1 MRRGH
6 AVSRTWHG
14 CMIRVRAGHGCHML
28 DCTGAHVR
36 GVASHTA
43 QLPHRRLSPYPNS
56 LGPAGL
62 PNVYVF
68 VCIMESIY
76 CSSKGI

>member
-14 CMIRVRAGHGCHML
+14 CMIPVRAGHGCHTL
-28 DCTGAHVR
+28 YCTDAHVR
-36 GVASHTA
+36 GVASHTIDTA
-43 QLPHRRLSPYPNS
+43 TTPSSPYPNS

-62 PNVYVF
+62 PNVYVLLF
-68 VCIMESIY
+68 VLSQVLIS
-76 CSSKGI
+76 